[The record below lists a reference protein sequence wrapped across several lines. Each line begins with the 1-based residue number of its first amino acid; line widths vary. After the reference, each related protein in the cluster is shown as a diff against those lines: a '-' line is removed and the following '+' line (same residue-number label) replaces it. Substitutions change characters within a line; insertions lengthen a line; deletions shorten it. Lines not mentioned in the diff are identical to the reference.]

1 MKRLMM
7 ATAFS
12 VAALTTPIWA
22 QSPAEHDSHHPTDS
36 AKSAPAPVNPAPAA
50 SPPGMGAPQGGMGNM
65 PMMGMMNDMKNM
77 MSSMSMMNNMGMM
90 QSMGMMSS
98 GMGGMATIDRVE
110 GRIAF
115 LRTEL
120 KITDAQA
127 SAWNGFA
134 DALRANAKKL
144 AEVRAS
150 MMAKPADAQAKATTI
165 ADRLDQQEQWLL
177 ARLDGT
183 RTMKAAFVKLN
194 ETLSD
199 DQKKAANDLLGPHMG
214 VGMMAMMG
222 SQMWPGQMGSGKM
235 RRVRCKCLAR
245 EANRRAAYSATA
257 VSSSTGPTDVDARS
271 FAQ

>member
-1 MKRLMM
+1 MKRLLM
-7 ATAFS
+7 AAAFS
-12 VAALTTPIWA
+12 IAALTPTWA
-22 QSPAEHDSHHPTDS
+22 QSPAEHEAHHPTDS
-36 AKSAPAPVNPAPAA
+36 AKSAPAPADPAPAA
-50 SPPGMGAPQGGMGNM
+50 SPPGMGAPQGS
-65 PMMGMMNDMKNM
+65 MGMMNDMQNM

-90 QSMGMMSS
+90 QSMGMMGP

-127 SAWNGFA
+127 STWNGFA

-144 AEVRAS
+144 SEVRAS
-150 MMAKPADAQAKATTI
+150 MMAKPSDAQAKASTI

-183 RTMKAAFVKLN
+183 RTMKAAFAKLN

-199 DQKKAANDLLGPHMG
+199 DQKKAANDLLAPHMG
-214 VGMMAMMG
+214 MGMMAMMG
-222 SQMWPGQMGSGKM
+222 SQMGTGKMQPGQMQTSGTGSK
-235 RRVRCKCLAR
+235 
-245 EANRRAAYSATA
+245 
-257 VSSSTGPTDVDARS
+257 
-271 FAQ
+271 